1 MNARTFVSILI
12 LVIAVMVIAGSCA
25 TKKEVVAEKEFYIP
39 QFDEELHG
47 TWINEEYN
55 STAYKGKKRLY
66 PWGYYEDYRPA
77 DSEVVLYKGTFVIVD
92 KWTDLEGNTWYK
104 TYYRISGSSTVI
116 HELDKIS
123 NNGNTW
129 EYAYTTTH
137 FPSESKL
144 YPDNTRYRIY
154 YRQE

>member
-1 MNARTFVSILI
+1 MNGRTIVSILI
-12 LVIAVMVIAGSCA
+12 LVLAVMVIAGSCA
-25 TKKEVVAEKEFYIP
+25 TKKEVVTEEEYYIP
-39 QFDEELHG
+39 KFNEELCG
-47 TWINEEYN
+47 TWINEEYD
-55 STAYKGKKRLY
+55 SHSYKGKKRLY
-66 PWGYYEDYRPA
+66 TWGYYEDYRPF
-77 DSEVVLYKGTFVIVD
+77 DSEVVQLKGTFVIVD
-92 KWTDLEGNTWYK
+92 KWTDSEGNLWYK
-104 TYYRISGSSTVI
+104 TYLRYSGASEII

-144 YPDNTRYRIY
+144 NPDNTRYRIY